1 MIDNSQENRSKNCD
15 RLSETERRHN
25 EEIEIHGGAGCGGSQ
40 AGRIGVPVADICRRL
55 GVTEVTFY
63 RWKKRFAGMG
73 VTELRKLR
81 QLDEESRKLKSL
93 VADLILAKHMLQEV
107 IAKNL

>member
-1 MIDNSQENRSKNCD
+1 MKKSRF
-15 RLSETERRHN
+15 TEEQVAAAVR
-25 EEIEIHGGAGCGGSQ
+25 Q
-40 AGRIGVPVADICRRL
+40 AELGVPVAEICRRL

-81 QLDEESRKLKSL
+81 QLEEENRKLKSL
-93 VADLILAKHMLQEV
+93 VADLTLDKHMLQEV
-107 IAKNL
+107 IAKKL